1 MEKNTFKENY
11 LFLAIPALRMN
22 KVDGAIHMQYQ
33 LYIFGIIV
41 TTLNMC
47 EI

>member
-11 LFLAIPALRMN
+11 LFLAILALQMN

-33 LYIFGIIV
+33 LYILGIIV
-41 TTLNMC
+41 TILNMC